1 LFTSAIRLST
11 LLGVTETGGEVGV
24 VRVLPGVPPELVRTL
39 VDGLVALDAG
49 FAAFSA
55 RLEAGTVHE
64 HAFGKLIDAAKVRDA
79 YHDRLPA
86 TRVNLTEAAEVARS
100 FIAEFAAQD
109 TPSVPDAPSLPDT
122 PSVPDAPSEQ
132 AEPEPSVPPQR
143 EARE

>member
-1 LFTSAIRLST
+1 
-11 LLGVTETGGEVGV
+11 VTETGGEVGV
-24 VRVLPGVPPELVRTL
+24 VRVLPGVPPVLVRTL

-49 FAAFSA
+49 FAAFAA

-86 TRVNLTEAAEVARS
+86 TRVNLTEAAAVARS
-100 FIAEFAAQD
+100 FIAEFAA
-109 TPSVPDAPSLPDT
+109 PDAPSVPVVPASQHART
-122 PSVPDAPSEQ
+122 APDARAEQ